1 MVEHKIMDMRAT
13 SSKQN
18 KVFII
23 SIIRKKPSD
32 NDVNSE
38 DNHYLCLNSKTQ
50 ICI

>member
-23 SIIRKKPSD
+23 GIIYKKLSYRR
-32 NDVNSE
+32 
-38 DNHYLCLNSKTQ
+38 HQ
-50 ICI
+50 IRR